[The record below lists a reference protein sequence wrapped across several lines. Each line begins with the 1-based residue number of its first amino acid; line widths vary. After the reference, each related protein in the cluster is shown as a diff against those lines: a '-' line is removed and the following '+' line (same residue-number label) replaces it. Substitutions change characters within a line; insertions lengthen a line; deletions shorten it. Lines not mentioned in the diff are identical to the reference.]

1 MGILAFSC
9 MSAYNQKIIDIFTVV
24 SKSSDNILNMGL
36 LGGKMGLAMGL
47 LIYTIHSHKVK
58 FKHQGIKIIE
68 SIFKRIEQSDH
79 YIFSFC
85 NGLASIGWALEYLE
99 KKRHINYNTNILLE
113 DFDLALSNVLELE
126 MKKGNYDFL
135 HEALGMVL
143 YFIHRIQKNENL
155 SKVLQKFVVQL
166 NELGERQTTGTIK
179 WISVIDH
186 EKQKMGY
193 NISLAHG
200 MSSIAIILSKLYAI
214 KGIDQK
220 MIKNLLQGCVNYIIE
235 QEIDRDKYGSFF
247 PNVALESMERLHG
260 SRLGWCY
267 GDLGIAMALW
277 QAGVALQNEIWKNKA
292 LEVLLFA
299 AEKRRDL
306 EKNFVKDAGLCH
318 GAAGIGHVFYRAWWN
333 TKIPEFKKA
342 ADYWFEQTIK
352 MSIFADGLAGYKTW
366 GGEKGWVNS
375 YGLLEGIAGI
385 GLALMTYYYEVEPT
399 WDECLLLS

>member
-1 MGILAFSC
+1 
-9 MSAYNQKIIDIFTVV
+9 MSTYNKKITDIFNIV
-24 SKSSDNILNMGL
+24 SETDNNVSNIGL
-36 LGGKMGLAMGL
+36 LAGKMGLSMVL
-47 LIYTIHSHKVK
+47 LTHDIHSKERK
-58 FKHQGIKIIE
+58 FKREGIKIIE
-68 SIFKRIEQSDH
+68 NIFEEIERAES
-79 YIFSFC
+79 YIFSFS
-85 NGLASIGWALEYLE
+85 NGLAGIGWALEYLE
-99 KKRHINYNTNILLE
+99 QKGYINYNTNILLE
-113 DFDLALSNVLELE
+113 DFDFALSNVLELE

-193 NISLAHG
+193 NLSLSHG
-200 MSSIAIILSKLYAI
+200 MSSIAVILSKLYDI
-214 KGIDQK
+214 KEIDQE
-220 MIKNLLQGCVNYIIE
+220 MIRNLLQGCVNYILE
-235 QEIDRDKYGSFF
+235 QEIDKNKYGSYF
-247 PNVALESMERLHG
+247 PSFALESMEQLHG

-277 QAGVALQNEIWKNKA
+277 QAGATLRNEMWKNKA

-306 EKNFVKDAGLCH
+306 ERNFVKDAGLCH
-318 GAAGIGHVFYRAWWN
+318 GAAGIGHIFYRAWWN
-333 TKIPEFKKA
+333 TRLPEFKNA

-366 GGEKGWVNS
+366 YGEEKGWVNS

-385 GLALMTYYYEVEPT
+385 GLALMSYYYEVEPT